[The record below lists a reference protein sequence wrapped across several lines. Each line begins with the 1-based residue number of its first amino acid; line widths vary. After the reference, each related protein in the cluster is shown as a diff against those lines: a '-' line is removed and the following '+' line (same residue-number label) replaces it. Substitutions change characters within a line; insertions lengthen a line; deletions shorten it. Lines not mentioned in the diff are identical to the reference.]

1 MRQLIKIISATVILA
16 TLFSLC
22 SCGPLWTGGDKG
34 YPEGYTG
41 GHGITYGSDSEYYW
55 VESYEECLDAIE
67 KLKSH
72 GSSFKDSIVFS
83 YDGELFDTKYCF
95 AFDGHKSED
104 IRYGEDPFDRWS
116 ENVYIVS
123 YGFFEEV
130 TIDELIFS
138 YVTDYDVL
146 YLSAENN
153 FGEKINKEII
163 SDEHFSFDRHETH
176 LGYICYDGEYIA
188 QLLRSKSHSALEL
201 TDECADAVL
210 TSVEL
215 LFN

>member
-1 MRQLIKIISATVILA
+1 MKRIKPLLA
-16 TLFSLC
+16 LLTLFTLLLT

-41 GHGITYGSDSEYYW
+41 GHGISYGSSVEYYW
-55 VESYEECLDAIE
+55 LESYEEYLDAIE

-95 AFDGHKSED
+95 IFDGDKSED
-104 IRYGEDPFDRWS
+104 IRYGEDPFDRRG
-116 ENVYIVS
+116 ENVRIES

-138 YVTDYDVL
+138 YVTDYDIL
-146 YLSAENN
+146 YLSSEND
-153 FGEKINKEII
+153 FGEKINKEDI
-163 SDEHFSFDRHETH
+163 SDEHFSFDRHDAFR
-176 LGYICYDGEYIA
+176 GYICYDSKDIA
-188 QLLRSKSHSALEL
+188 QLYRSKNNSTLEL
-201 TDECADAVL
+201 TDEYADAAL
-210 TSVEL
+210 TSIEL